1 MAGNQRRQ
9 GLGQPDGGNLSAIDR
24 ALRDIVRNTQVQPDE
39 FTINMLV
46 ERQSAVKRETIK
58 KKLAAMVRD
67 GELSARSVIVD
78 GLRMNVYKY
87 ID

>member
-24 ALRDIVRNTQVQPDE
+24 ALRDLASNAYVRPDE
-39 FTINMLV
+39 FTIAMLI
-46 ERQSAVKRETIK
+46 EQQPEAKRETLRQ
-58 KKLAAMVRD
+58 KLAAMVDD
-67 GELSARSVIVD
+67 GKLSMREVVVD
-78 GLRMNVYKY
+78 GVRMNAYKY